1 MPKVHRVGWASAA
14 HEALVD
20 FQDFRANQA
29 ARESRLK
36 TAFQVS
42 RVLVFLVHAVQKVSQ
57 AKTGRHL
64 SKPWLRLISTSK
76 MANQANQDDA
86 VSQVDAVELDSMA
99 DQAPTVR
106 TAS

>member
-1 MPKVHRVGWASAA
+1 M
-14 HEALVD
+14 D
-20 FQDFRANQA
+20 FQDFRENQV

-42 RVLVFLVHAVQKVSQ
+42 RVLVFLAHVVQKVSQ

-86 VSQVDAVELDSMA
+86 VSQVDAVEPVSMA
-99 DQAPTVR
+99 VQALTDR